1 MVRLGMPTSCVRE
14 LMIILHDLLLL
25 VFLKVCLIL
34 NLFSTEFHSNLLRS
48 TCYNYNLLENSP
60 KKARALIG

>member
-1 MVRLGMPTSCVRE
+1 MVRLGMATSCVRE
-14 LMIILHDLLLL
+14 LMIILHDVLLL

-34 NLFSTEFHSNLLRS
+34 FSTEFHSNFLRS

-60 KKARALIG
+60 KKARALYG